1 MHCLWSSRTELITTS
16 YWSQEHQG
24 NDPNTQLVPSGAAGT
39 GWSKPE
45 EPQQQPQPQPQPE
58 VRQSALTAGSNWA
71 SSQRSASSG
80 WVPPAREGPF
90 AAGSAA
96 PRGSFPVD
104 RHLNPEEYPSL
115 AATGKE
121 KPEKKK
127 KQYEQQARDRHQV
140 GVAANECLQDLG
152 ITTWACQQQGG
163 SSHVHSLHFSAS
175 QRAAAALKT
184 VSPVSSRDLRS
195 APANGRGQR

>member
-1 MHCLWSSRTELITTS
+1 VPCSARTGLNTS
-16 YWSQEHQG
+16 LHWLQEHQG
-24 NDPNTQLVPSGAAGT
+24 NDPSTQLVPSSAAGT

-45 EPQQQPQPQPQPE
+45 EPQQQPQLQPQPE

-127 KQYEQQARDRHQV
+127 QQYEQQARDHHQV
-140 GVAANECLQDLG
+140 CAAVKHC
-152 ITTWACQQQGG
+152 
-163 SSHVHSLHFSAS
+163 
-175 QRAAAALKT
+175 AAACGHVA
-184 VSPVSSRDLRS
+184 
-195 APANGRGQR
+195 